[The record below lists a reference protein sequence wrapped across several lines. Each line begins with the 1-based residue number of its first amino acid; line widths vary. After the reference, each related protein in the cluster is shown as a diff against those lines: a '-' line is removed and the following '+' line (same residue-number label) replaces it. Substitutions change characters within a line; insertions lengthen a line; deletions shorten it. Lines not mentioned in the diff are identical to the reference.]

1 MSILQGV
8 DQEGQSSLPRLQPK
22 DGFRFIRK
30 SKLWCRLSKYIKH
43 FHYPQDS
50 VWPPAPRWCLRD
62 VVERVLRINSWSDR
76 RRKQLKHLLFFLQAP
91 HQSTWDNLSK
101 FIPTFK
107 LKENTDVRFW
117 FCCSCLRQRCYNV
130 FIMASNSASWLP
142 ELQPPLPVWI
152 SLSTSLGLARQ
163 AEAFLW

>member
-8 DQEGQSSLPRLQPK
+8 DQEGQSSLPCLQPK
-22 DGFRFIRK
+22 DGFSFIRK
-30 SKLWCRLSKYIKH
+30 SKLWCKLSKYIMH
-43 FHYPQDS
+43 FHYPRDS
-50 VWPPAPRWCLRD
+50 VWPPPPRWCLRD

-76 RRKQLKHLLFFLQAP
+76 RRYNWNTYKLHANQLEITSQNEL
-91 HQSTWDNLSK
+91 
-101 FIPTFK
+101 FIPRFK
-107 LKENTDVRFW
+107 LRENTYVRFW

-130 FIMASNSASWLP
+130 FILASNSASWLP

-152 SLSTSLGLARQ
+152 SLFTSLGLARQ